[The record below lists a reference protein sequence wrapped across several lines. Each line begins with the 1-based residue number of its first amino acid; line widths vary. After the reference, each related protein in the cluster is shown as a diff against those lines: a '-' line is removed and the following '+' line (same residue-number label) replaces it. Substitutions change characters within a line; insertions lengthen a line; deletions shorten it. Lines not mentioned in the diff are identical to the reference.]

1 MTETYR
7 SRSLPR
13 RLAAL
18 AVWAAGI
25 GALALPFAGAARA
38 DQGGK
43 NVCLWVNRID
53 HTRVLNDHQ
62 ILFFETNGKI
72 WQSNLP
78 VPCRTMTSQ
87 DGFAWESGIPEI
99 CGNVEQI
106 KVLRTGEHCLLGAF
120 VPYVP
125 GGASPVGTS
134 APKSDRWLGSN
145 SEK

>member
-1 MTETYR
+1 MTRTYR
-7 SRSLPR
+7 SGLILR
-13 RLAAL
+13 RLAVGIGGAAAIVAL
-18 AVWAAGI
+18 AVSG
-25 GALALPFAGAARA
+25 PARA
-38 DQGGK
+38 DHEK

-106 KVLRTGEHCLLGAF
+106 SVLRTGEHCLLGAF

-125 GGASPVGTS
+125 GGASPEGTS
-134 APKSDRWLGSN
+134 APKSERWLGAN
-145 SEK
+145 SGK

>member
-1 MTETYR
+1 MAKTYR
-7 SRSLPR
+7 SSAFLRHFAKAS
-13 RLAAL
+13 
-18 AVWAAGI
+18 AVTAI
-25 GALALPFAGAARA
+25 MALALPFAGTARA
-38 DQGGK
+38 DAPQK

-53 HTRVLNDHQ
+53 HTQVMNDHQ

-106 KVLRTGEHCLLGAF
+106 RVLRTGEHCLLGAF
-120 VPYVP
+120 VPYVK
-125 GGASPVGTS
+125 GGASSVGTT
-134 APKSDRWLGSN
+134 APNSDRWLGAN
-145 SEK
+145 SGK

>member
-1 MTETYR
+1 MSRTYR
-7 SRSLPR
+7 SGLILR
-13 RLAAL
+13 RLAAG
-18 AVWAAGI
+18 VGGAAAI
-25 GALALPFAGAARA
+25 AALAISGPARA
-38 DQGGK
+38 DHPK

-106 KVLRTGEHCLLGAF
+106 RVLRTGEHCLLGAF

-125 GGASPVGTS
+125 GGANPVGTS
-134 APKSDRWLGSN
+134 APKSERWLGAN

>member
-1 MTETYR
+1 MSKTNGFDPILR
-7 SRSLPR
+7 QLANG
-13 RLAAL
+13 LGAAAAL
-18 AVWAAGI
+18 AILVQAPAQ
-25 GALALPFAGAARA
+25 A
-38 DQGGK
+38 DAPQK

-106 KVLRTGEHCLLGAF
+106 RVLRTGEHCLLGAF

-134 APKSDRWLGSN
+134 APKSERWLGAN
-145 SEK
+145 SGK